1 MTLDVRAAL
10 EAHAKACR
18 EAMAHGN
25 IRPLLPDEIWTEL
38 AAMVRQGERASLV
51 GANLVG
57 ANLDNANLDCAR
69 LDGASLDCASLDCA
83 NLDGANLVGTSLD
96 GASLVGANLVG
107 ARMPKDWP
115 ATQPETAEERSARLQ
130 HRRTRCLA
138 RSAEFRARHPEVPVV
153 EQLDSRIHAAVTDG
167 VGALEM
173 NSWHTCDTTHCRA
186 GWAVQL
192 AGPAGKALED
202 RLGTPAAAAM
212 IYMTSVGRVPSFY
225 ATNKA
230 AMADL
235 RECAELE
242 SS

>member
-38 AAMVRQGERASLV
+38 AAMVRQGERAS
-51 GANLVG
+51 
-57 ANLDNANLDCAR
+57 
-69 LDGASLDCASLDCA
+69 
-83 NLDGANLVGTSLD
+83 
-96 GASLVGANLVG
+96 LVG